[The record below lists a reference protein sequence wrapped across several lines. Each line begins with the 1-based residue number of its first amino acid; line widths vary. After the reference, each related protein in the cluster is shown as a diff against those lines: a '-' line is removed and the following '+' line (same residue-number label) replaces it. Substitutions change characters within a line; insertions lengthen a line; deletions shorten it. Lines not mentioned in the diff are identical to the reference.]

1 MKGVAIRSRLERGSA
16 VRWIAWQCLTDEPR
30 DTSFRYPLLQRDYP
44 WNVCTCCLSSY
55 SPRFQSELTLCC
67 TIYNKSWCSSGWGI
81 SAALLIL
88 IWSTRFHYT
97 SRPMN
102 QWIRKTRACIISG
115 RPARLPSA
123 ELVQTWQNPRRS
135 PGFWQTSSVSASVK
149 LVISFEAKVWKAWR
163 TSSINSALT
172 CGVGT
177 LSTHQWRSY
186 ARRIAVMKFSRMWM
200 KMNAQILTTSQQ
212 QQTISANV
220 TSMLDLSNCLT
231 IWWAISYSY
240 HSIFKKLGNDQLVHP
255 PPIAASSKILF
266 GSFDLKLLATT
277 KGWRGTSTLWR
288 NLQRVLIHTQH
299 RHIYNFS
306 QICDTSAMTI
316 LHIINTFYNI
326 TWLQLFQ
333 LYSVVQCWI

>member
-55 SPRFQSELTLCC
+55 SHRFQSALTLCC
-67 TIYNKSWCSSGWGI
+67 TIYNKSWCSSSWGI

-88 IWSTRFHYT
+88 IWSTRFHYA

-102 QWIRKTRACIISG
+102 QWIRKTHACIISG

-149 LVISFEAKVWKAWR
+149 LVISSEAKVWKAWQV
-163 TSSINSALT
+163 SSINSALT

-177 LSTHQWRSY
+177 LSAHQWRSY

-200 KMNAQILTTSQQ
+200 KMNEQMLTTSQQ
-212 QQTISANV
+212 QQQTISTNV
-220 TSMLDLSNCLT
+220 TSMLDLSICLT
-231 IWWAISYSY
+231 IWWAISCSY
-240 HSIFKKLGNDQLVHP
+240 DSIFKKLGNNQLVHP
-255 PPIAASSKILF
+255 HLSRLARRFSLEASTSNSSLPPKDGAALRPFEETCRGFWYTANTDTEIIFPKYV
-266 GSFDLKLLATT
+266 TQVQ
-277 KGWRGTSTLWR
+277 WRYCTS
-288 NLQRVLIHTQH
+288 
-299 RHIYNFS
+299 
-306 QICDTSAMTI
+306 
-316 LHIINTFYNI
+316 
-326 TWLQLFQ
+326 
-333 LYSVVQCWI
+333 

>member
-30 DTSFRYPLLQRDYP
+30 DTSFGYPLLQRDYP
-44 WNVCTCCLSSY
+44 WNVCTCCLSSC
-55 SPRFQSELTLCC
+55 SHGFQSALTLCC

-88 IWSTRFHYT
+88 IWSTRFYYT

-135 PGFWQTSSVSASVK
+135 PGQKTSSVSASVK
-149 LVISFEAKVWKAWR
+149 LVISSEAKVWKAWQ

-177 LSTHQWRSY
+177 LSAHQWRSY

-200 KMNAQILTTSQQ
+200 KGNEQMLTTSQQ
-212 QQTISANV
+212 QQTISTNV

-231 IWWAISYSY
+231 IWWLS
-240 HSIFKKLGNDQLVHP
+240 LTLT
-255 PPIAASSKILF
+255 ILF
-266 GSFDLKLLATT
+266 SKSLGITSWFTRT
-277 KGWRGTSTLWR
+277 YRG
-288 NLQRVLIHTQH
+288 
-299 RHIYNFS
+299 
-306 QICDTSAMTI
+306 
-316 LHIINTFYNI
+316 
-326 TWLQLFQ
+326 
-333 LYSVVQCWI
+333 